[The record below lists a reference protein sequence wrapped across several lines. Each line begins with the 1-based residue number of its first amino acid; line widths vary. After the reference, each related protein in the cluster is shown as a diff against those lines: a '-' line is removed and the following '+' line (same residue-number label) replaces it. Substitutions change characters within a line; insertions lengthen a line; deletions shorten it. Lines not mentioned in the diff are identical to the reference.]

1 MMRWIKTLVAISAI
15 SLVAACGSDDD
26 EVMAPTKNIVE
37 TAQSL
42 PQFSI
47 LVEAVVAAD
56 LADDLSQPGPFTV
69 FAPTNDAF
77 VALLTE
83 LNITKDQLFADK
95 ALLTTVLTYHVLPAQ
110 VKAADVPV
118 GKAITSLQGGVFK
131 IDTVAGKLAITD
143 GRNRVSNI
151 TVTDVL
157 ATNGVIHAIDKVIL
171 PANKTIVE
179 TAQSMPDQFS
189 ILVEAVVAADL
200 VAALNAAGPLTV
212 FAPTNDAFVALLA
225 ELNLTKDALLADK
238 DLLTAVLTYHVVD
251 GRVMKAD
258 VPLNTP
264 ITTLETGT
272 FTIDASLS
280 ITDERAR
287 KAAIV
292 ATDVFASNGVIHVID
307 KVILPAAP

>member
-1 MMRWIKTLVAISAI
+1 MRWIKTLMAISAI
-15 SLVAACGSDDD
+15 SLIAACGSDDD
-26 EVMAPTKNIVE
+26 GPTKNIVE

-56 LADDLSQPGPFTV
+56 LVDELSQPGPLTV

-83 LNITKDQLFADK
+83 LGITKDQLFADK

-110 VKAADVPV
+110 VKAADIPV
-118 GKAITSLQGGVFK
+118 GKAISSVQGGVFK

-143 GRNRVSNI
+143 GRNRISNI

-179 TAQSMPDQFS
+179 TAQSMPDKFS

-200 VAALNAAGPLTV
+200 VDALNAAGPLTV
-212 FAPTNDAFVALLA
+212 FAPTNDAFLALLA
-225 ELNLTKDALLADK
+225 ELNVTKDELLADK
-238 DLLTAVLTYHVVD
+238 DLLTSVLTYHVLL

-258 VPLNTP
+258 VQLNTP
-264 ITTLETGT
+264 IRTLEGGT
-272 FTIDASLS
+272 FTIDASLT
-280 ITDERAR
+280 ITDERTR
-287 KAAIV
+287 KAAIGP
-292 ATDVFASNGVIHVID
+292 TDVFASNGVIHVID
-307 KVILPAAP
+307 KVILPAP

>member
-1 MMRWIKTLVAISAI
+1 
-15 SLVAACGSDDD
+15 
-26 EVMAPTKNIVE
+26 
-37 TAQSL
+37 
-42 PQFSI
+42 
-47 LVEAVVAAD
+47 
-56 LADDLSQPGPFTV
+56 
-69 FAPTNDAF
+69 
-77 VALLTE
+77 
-83 LNITKDQLFADK
+83 
-95 ALLTTVLTYHVLPAQ
+95 
-110 VKAADVPV
+110 
-118 GKAITSLQGGVFK
+118 
-131 IDTVAGKLAITD
+131 
-143 GRNRVSNI
+143 
-151 TVTDVL
+151 
-157 ATNGVIHAIDKVIL
+157 
-171 PANKTIVE
+171 
-179 TAQSMPDQFS
+179 MPDQFS
-189 ILVEAVVAADL
+189 ILVEAVAAADL

>member
-1 MMRWIKTLVAISAI
+1 MMRWFKTLVAISAV
-15 SLVAACGSDDD
+15 SLMAACGSDDD
-26 EVMAPTKNIVE
+26 GPTKNIVE

-56 LADDLSQPGPFTV
+56 LADDLSQPGPLTV

-83 LNITKDQLFADK
+83 LNISKEQLFADK

-151 TVTDVL
+151 ILTDVL

-179 TAQSMPDQFS
+179 TAQSLPQFS
-189 ILVEAVVAADL
+189 ILVEAVVAAGL
-200 VAALNAAGPLTV
+200 VDALNAIGPLTV
-212 FAPTNDAFVALLA
+212 FAPTNDAFAALLA
-225 ELNLTKDALLADK
+225 ELGASKDDLRADKALL
-238 DLLTAVLTYHVVD
+238 TSVVTYHVLL

-280 ITDERAR
+280 ITDERMR

-292 ATDVFASNGVIHVID
+292 VTDVFASNGVIHVID